1 MGDRRM
7 TTKMRI
13 WDSLCKTNPNYTRSV
28 PSSYGKKI
36 TSIDPMYQIQMM
48 TDLFGPVGQGWKY
61 TVEYKHIPNEGFFG
75 FIYAEVCIHY
85 CIHGDWFSY
94 GPVCSVQNLCKKNG
108 TLDDEAPKKAMTD
121 AMTKAFSHLGMSAD
135 VFLGKFDDSKY
146 VQEVK
151 KEFSKPQVKA
161 FPKTNGKKNI
171 KLDMEELDMGRIK
184 NDIQVIDDIYALRK
198 WRKANSDLF
207 DSNNKS
213 LREYRQLTDLYETHE
228 TKLNQGVITN
238 G

>member
-1 MGDRRM
+1 MNQNKT
-7 TTKMRI
+7 TTK
-13 WDSLCKTNPNYTRSV
+13 K
-28 PSSYGKKI
+28 
-36 TSIDPMYQIQMM
+36 Q
-48 TDLFGPVGQGWKY
+48 
-61 TVEYKHIPNEGFFG
+61 
-75 FIYAEVCIHY
+75 
-85 CIHGDWFSY
+85 
-94 GPVCSVQNLCKKNG
+94 
-108 TLDDEAPKKAMTD
+108 
-121 AMTKAFSHLGMSAD
+121 
-135 VFLGKFDDSKY
+135 
-146 VQEVK
+146 
-151 KEFSKPQVKA
+151 

>member
-1 MGDRRM
+1 MQNKNM
-7 TTKMRI
+7 KI
-13 WDSLCKTNPNYTRSV
+13 WETLSKTNPEYTRLV

-48 TDLFGPVGQGWKY
+48 TDMFGPVGLGWKY
-61 TVEYKHIPNEGFFG
+61 KVDYKYVDQLVF
-75 FIYAEVCIHY
+75 AEVTIKYFTNEWHE
-85 CIHGDWFSY
+85 Y
-94 GPVCSVQNLCKKNG
+94 GPVCSVQSLYKTNG
-108 TLDDEAPKKAMTD
+108 KLDDEAPKKAMTD

-146 VQEVK
+146 VEQMK
-151 KEFSKPQVKA
+151 QEFSQTKQKQI
-161 FPKTNGKKNI
+161 PKTNGKKNI
-171 KLDMEELDMGRIK
+171 KLDMDQLDMGRIK
-184 NDIQVIDDIYALRK
+184 SDIQKINDIYALRK
-198 WRKANSDLF
+198 WKADNADLF

-213 LREYRQLTDLYETHE
+213 LREYRQVTDFYETHK

>member
-1 MGDRRM
+1 MGDKRM

-13 WDSLCKTNPNYTRSV
+13 WDSLCKTNPDYTRSV

-36 TSIDPMYQIQMM
+36 TSIDPMYQIQCM
-48 TDLFGPVGQGWKY
+48 TETFGPVGLGWKY
-61 TVEYKHIPNEGFFG
+61 NVKYTYQDNLVF
-75 FIYAEVCIHY
+75 AEVSIHY
-85 CIHGDWFSY
+85 CVHDNWFEY
-94 GPVCSVQNLCKKNG
+94 GPVCSVQNLFKKNG
-108 TLDDEAPKKAMTD
+108 NLDDEAPKKAMTD

-184 NDIQVIDDIYALRK
+184 NDIHKIADIYALRI

-213 LREYRQLTDLYETHE
+213 LREYKQITDLYETHE

>member
-1 MGDRRM
+1 MGDKRM

-13 WDSLCKTNPNYTRSV
+13 WDSLCKTNPDYTRSV

-36 TSIDPMYQIQMM
+36 TSIDPMYQIQCM
-48 TDLFGPVGQGWKY
+48 TETFGPVGLGWKY
-61 TVEYKHIPNEGFFG
+61 NVKYTYQDNLVF
-75 FIYAEVCIHY
+75 AEVSIHY
-85 CIHGDWFSY
+85 CVHDNWFEY
-94 GPVCSVQNLCKKNG
+94 GPVCSVQNLFKKNG
-108 TLDDEAPKKAMTD
+108 NLDDEAPKKAMTD

-151 KEFSKPQVKA
+151 KEFSKPQVKV

-171 KLDMEELDMGRIK
+171 KLDMDQLDMGRIK
-184 NDIQVIDDIYALRK
+184 SDIQKIKDIYALRK
-198 WRKANSDLF
+198 WKADNADLF

-213 LREYRQLTDLYETHE
+213 LREYRQVTDFYDTHK

>member
-1 MGDRRM
+1 MGDKRM

-13 WDSLCKTNPNYTRSV
+13 WDSLCKTNPDYTRSV

-36 TSIDPMYQIQMM
+36 TSIDPMYQIQCM
-48 TDLFGPVGQGWKY
+48 TETFGPVGLGWKY
-61 TVEYKHIPNEGFFG
+61 NVKYTYQDNLVF
-75 FIYAEVCIHY
+75 AEVSIHY
-85 CIHGDWFSY
+85 CVHDNWFEY
-94 GPVCSVQNLCKKNG
+94 GPVCSVQNLFKKNG
-108 TLDDEAPKKAMTD
+108 NLDDEAPKKAMTD

-171 KLDMEELDMGRIK
+171 KLDMELDMGLIKDDIK
-184 NDIQVIDDIYALRK
+184 NINDIYALRK

-213 LREYRQLTDLYETHE
+213 QREYRQITDLYETHE

>member
-1 MGDRRM
+1 MGDKRM
-7 TTKMRI
+7 TKMRI
-13 WDSLCKTNPNYTRSV
+13 WDSLCKTNPDYTRSV

-36 TSIDPMYQIQMM
+36 TSIDPMYQIQCM
-48 TDLFGPVGQGWKY
+48 TETFGPVGLGWKY
-61 TVEYKHIPNEGFFG
+61 NVKYTYQDNLVF
-75 FIYAEVCIHY
+75 AEVSIHN
-85 CIHGDWFSY
+85 CVHDNWFEY
-94 GPVCSVQNLCKKNG
+94 GPVCSVQNLFKKNG
-108 TLDDEAPKKAMTD
+108 NLDDEAPKKAMTD

-171 KLDMEELDMGRIK
+171 KLDMELDMGLIK
-184 NDIQVIDDIYALRK
+184 DDIKKINDIYALRK

-213 LREYRQLTDLYETHE
+213 LREYKQITDLYETHE

>member
-1 MGDRRM
+1 MGDKRM

-13 WDSLCKTNPNYTRSV
+13 WDSLCKTNPDYTRSV

-36 TSIDPMYQIQMM
+36 TSIDPMYQIQCM
-48 TDLFGPVGQGWKY
+48 TETFGPVGLGWKY
-61 TVEYKHIPNEGFFG
+61 NVKYTYQDNLVF
-75 FIYAEVCIHY
+75 AEVSIHY
-85 CIHGDWFSY
+85 CVHDNWFEY
-94 GPVCSVQNLCKKNG
+94 GPVCSVQNLFKKNG
-108 TLDDEAPKKAMTD
+108 NLDDEAPKKAMTD

-171 KLDMEELDMGRIK
+171 KLDMELDMGLIK
-184 NDIQVIDDIYALRK
+184 DDIKKIDDIYALRK

-213 LREYRQLTDLYETHE
+213 QREYRQITDLYETHE